1 MLPKGRYPD
10 SAETTVLDQQLYSRP
25 QVYSIKPLS
34 GHCQGAAAAVEVAA
48 AALGYQHGVHPL
60 HRGAVRAIG
69 MDTPCMTGVRW
80 LSTDTGIPRA

>member
-34 GHCQGAAAAVEVAA
+34 GHCQA
-48 AALGYQHGVHPL
+48 PL
-60 HRGAVRAIG
+60 PQWKWPLPPWVTSTGCTRCTAERYAQSVRIHLA
-69 MDTPCMTGVRW
+69 
-80 LSTDTGIPRA
+80 